1 MNSTSFISLFIL
13 QIIYIYIYIYIRN
26 KTIYYILHRD
36 GRGRV
41 LFGHLEVVLKFP

>member
-1 MNSTSFISLFIL
+1 MNSTSFISIFIL
-13 QIIYIYIYIYIRN
+13 QIIYIHIYIRN
-26 KTIYYILHRD
+26 KTIYNIIHSD